1 MTKTKRRKKTKERAV
16 EEPSGSE
23 TEEPS
28 GLSDSFRANKEN
40 RRVSTNSDIMVDTR
54 TTKASERTGKRSS
67 PTATLAIT
75 NDKQAA
81 TSDKQLKQSEEEI
94 KRLQEQLVVAQAAG
108 IKKNDQ
114 KKSF

>member
-1 MTKTKRRKKTKERAV
+1 MTKTKRQKKTKERAV

-54 TTKASERTGKRSS
+54 TTKASERTSKRSS
-67 PTATLAIT
+67 PAAALAVT
-75 NDKQAA
+75 NNKQAA
-81 TSDKQLKQSEEEI
+81 TTNKQLKQSEEEI

-108 IKKNDQ
+108 TKNDQ
-114 KKSF
+114 RTSF